1 MSNPNDA
8 TYSAIATDADM
19 LTKLKEIKTAV
30 DADEKDY
37 DAMLTHLR
45 TLSEFDGI
53 EYYLKLTGA
62 IEKFEQVIA
71 NQ

>member
-8 TYSAIATDADM
+8 TYPAIATDADM
-19 LTKLKEIKTAV
+19 LAKLKEVKTAV
-30 DADEKDY
+30 DANERDY

-62 IEKFEQVIA
+62 IEKFEQLIA

>member
-8 TYSAIATDADM
+8 TYPAIATDADM
-19 LTKLKEIKTAV
+19 LAKLKEIKTAV
-30 DADEKDY
+30 DANEKDY

-45 TLSEFDGI
+45 TLSEFSGL

-62 IEKFEQVIA
+62 IEKFEQLIA

>member
-8 TYSAIATDADM
+8 TYPAIAVDSDM
-19 LTKLKEIKTAV
+19 LAKLKEIKTAV
-30 DADEKDY
+30 DADGRDY

-45 TLSEFDGI
+45 TLSEFSGL

-62 IEKFEQVIA
+62 IEKFEQLIA

>member
-8 TYSAIATDADM
+8 TYPAIAVDSDM
-19 LTKLKEIKTAV
+19 LAKLKEVKTAV

-45 TLSEFDGI
+45 TLSEFSGL

-62 IEKFEQVIA
+62 IEKFEQLIA

>member
-8 TYSAIATDADM
+8 TGSPIVTDADM
-19 LTKLKEIKTAV
+19 LAKLKEVKISV
-30 DADEKDY
+30 DADERDY

-45 TLSEFDGI
+45 TLSEFSGL
-53 EYYLKLTGA
+53 EHYLKLTGA
-62 IEKFEQVIA
+62 IEKFEQLIA

>member
-1 MSNPNDA
+1 MSNPNDT
-8 TYSAIATDADM
+8 TYPAIAVDSDM
-19 LTKLKEIKTAV
+19 LAKLKEVKTAV

-45 TLSEFDGI
+45 TLSEFSGL

-62 IEKFEQVIA
+62 IEKFEQLIA

>member
-8 TYSAIATDADM
+8 TYPAIATDADM
-19 LTKLKEIKTAV
+19 LAKLKEIKTAI
-30 DADEKDY
+30 DADGRDY
-37 DAMLTHLR
+37 DAILAHFR
-45 TLSEFDGI
+45 TLSEFDGV

-62 IEKFEQVIA
+62 IEKFEQLIA

>member
-8 TYSAIATDADM
+8 TYPAIATDADM
-19 LTKLKEIKTAV
+19 LVKLKEIKTAV
-30 DADEKDY
+30 DADGRDY

-45 TLSEFDGI
+45 TLAEFSGL

-62 IEKFEQVIA
+62 IEKFEQLKA

>member
-8 TYSAIATDADM
+8 AGSLITTDADM
-19 LTKLKEIKTAV
+19 LAKLKEVKTSV
-30 DADEKDY
+30 DADERDY

-45 TLSEFDGI
+45 TLSEFSGL

-62 IEKFEQVIA
+62 IEKFEQLIA